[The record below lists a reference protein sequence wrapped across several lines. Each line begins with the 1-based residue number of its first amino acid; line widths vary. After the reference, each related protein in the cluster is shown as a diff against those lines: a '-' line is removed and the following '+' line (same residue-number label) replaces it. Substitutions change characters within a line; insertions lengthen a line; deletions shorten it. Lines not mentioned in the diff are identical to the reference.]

1 MSELE
6 TLRTQI
12 DAIDRQLTEL
22 FLQRMAVTQQV
33 GEYKLRNGIP
43 VLDVS
48 REQQVLAAKAA
59 MAPNEASKRD
69 VVQLYEAIM
78 GISRRLRHFITPG
91 SRWSIRRWFIRGCR
105 VLTVRWP
112 VWTSLGRMWTAK
124 DWSSLKTHFWL

>member
-59 MAPNEASKRD
+59 MAPDEASKRD

-78 GISRRLRHFITPG
+78 GISRRQQRKLVREGEEDPG
-91 SRWSIRRWFIRGCR
+91 YARYAAAFHHPRQ
-105 VLTVRWP
+105 P
-112 VWTSLGRMWTAK
+112 VEHPK
-124 DWSSLKTHFWL
+124 VV